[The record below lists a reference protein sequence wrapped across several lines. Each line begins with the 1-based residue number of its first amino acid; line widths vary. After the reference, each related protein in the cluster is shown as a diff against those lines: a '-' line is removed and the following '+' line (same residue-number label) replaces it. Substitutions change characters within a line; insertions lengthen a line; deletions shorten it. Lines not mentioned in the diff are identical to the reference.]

1 MNPKD
6 VILFSVVTLSSLA
19 GIFIPSL
26 GKPFEPFLVH
36 FMILFV
42 FLNFLKIDLMKII
55 RTLMDVRLMT
65 MLLFVKLLAIPLF
78 FYLLA
83 KVVYPPYALPVLL
96 LSGISTGVVAPFISN
111 MLSGNTALV
120 ISMLVLS
127 SLLVPFTLP
136 TLVKLVIGKTM
147 EISLLAMMRLLAMI
161 IFIPISAREISKR
174 YIPWVIEWGERVQ
187 YPFSLIYL
195 GCTCMAMFGKYSAFF
210 LNEPKQIFIATMVA
224 FFLSAFYLIIGS
236 VLLHGRSK
244 TDQLAGSISM
254 AFLNNLLAL
263 IFSLQFFGPMASTL
277 AAMYNFPYF
286 AMIIPIR
293 YVFKVNKMPG
303 EKT

>member
-6 VILFSVVTLSSLA
+6 VILFSVVTLSSVV

-26 GKPFEPFLVH
+26 GKPLEPFLVH
-36 FMILFV
+36 FMIVFV

-65 MLLFVKLLAIPLF
+65 MLLLVKLLAIPLF
-78 FYLLA
+78 LYLVA
-83 KVVYPPYALPVLL
+83 KFIYPSYALPVLL

-127 SLLVPFTLP
+127 SVLIPFTLP
-136 TLVKLVIGKTM
+136 MLVKLVVGKTM
-147 EISLLAMMRLLAMI
+147 EIPLFAMIRLLGMI
-161 IFIPISAREISKR
+161 IFIPMTAREILKK
-174 YIPWVIEWGERVQ
+174 YIPWVIEWGEKVR

-210 LNEPKQIFIATMVA
+210 LSEPKQIFIATTVA
-224 FFLSAFYLIIGS
+224 FSLSAVYLSIGAM
-236 VLLHGRSK
+236 LLHGRSK

-263 IFSLQFFGPMASTL
+263 IFSLQFFGPTAATL

-286 AMIIPIR
+286 AMIIPLR
-293 YVFKVNKMPG
+293 YVFKVRSRPKQG
-303 EKT
+303 V